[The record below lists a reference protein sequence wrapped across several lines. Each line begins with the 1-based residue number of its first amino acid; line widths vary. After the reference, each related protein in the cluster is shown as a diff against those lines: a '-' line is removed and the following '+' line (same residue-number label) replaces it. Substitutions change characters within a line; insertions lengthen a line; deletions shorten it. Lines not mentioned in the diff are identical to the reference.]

1 MLIPYVPLQLEYP
14 DHPAPFGQIVIGPTP
29 HMYIA
34 NNALPGFISSLVF
47 GVRSV
52 RQLRSFRDAEHL
64 RNVGDRHVERAG
76 PR

>member
-1 MLIPYVPLQLEYP
+1 
-14 DHPAPFGQIVIGPTP
+14 
-29 HMYIA
+29 MYIA
-34 NNALPGFISSLVF
+34 NNALPGLISSSVF
-47 GVRSV
+47 GVRAM